1 MKITGIETFVV
12 DAGWRPWQFTAVRT
26 DEGITGYGEMSNTR
40 NPFGVIGT
48 VGEFEPILLGQD
60 PLAVEQRYRDMYRM
74 AIQSPGGIAAKAIA
88 GVELALWDIKGKALG
103 VPVYSL
109 FGGPTRER
117 QQVYWSHCGT
127 SRAGN
132 HALIGAPPLR
142 SLDDVRALG
151 VEAHE
156 RGFRA
161 LKTNIVFPGDPAEVY
176 GPGFGVGA
184 GGRPT
189 STSRRPCCGT
199 SRSTSARDGQ
209 GGGRARRGD
218 RAGPQLQLQAAGG
231 AADLPGGLEPLDM
244 LWVEID
250 MYDPEALAE
259 VKNSTSVPITS
270 GENLIGLREY
280 RPYFEARSMDT
291 VMIDVPWNG
300 FARSRDVAM
309 AAESYELNVAPHNYY
324 SHLAS
329 MHGLHLCATVPNVR
343 IMEIDIDDVPW
354 KDDLTGGPL
363 EITNGE
369 LALPTAPGWGVDL
382 DEDVARAH
390 AWERG
395 TRPRLPM
402 GPPLGR
408 AALSPAATGRSSTIS
423 GAHGRGAGGVSRT
436 AITPPCA
443 AVYAVCARSC

>member
-26 DEGITGYGEMSNTR
+26 DEGITGYGEMSDMRT
-40 NPFGVIGT
+40 PFGVVGT
-48 VGEFEPILLGQD
+48 VGEFEPILLGRD

-74 AIQSPGGIAAKAIA
+74 AIQSPGGIAGKAIA

-103 VPVYSL
+103 VPIYSL

-127 SRAGN
+127 SRATD

-161 LKTNIVFPGDPAEVY
+161 LKTNIVFPGDPASVY
-176 GPGFGVGA
+176 GPGFSGTSDLNITPALLRHIEEYIGAFKEGA
-184 GGRPT
+184 GPDVEIALDLNFNFK
-189 STSRRPCCGT
+189 PPA
-199 SRSTSARDGQ
+199 ARQ
-209 GGGRARRGD
+209 ICRV
-218 RAGPQLQLQAAGG
+218 
-231 AADLPGGLEPLDM
+231 LEPLDM

-250 MYDPEALAE
+250 MYDPQALAE
-259 VKNSTSVPITS
+259 VKHSTSVPITS

-329 MHGLHLCATVPNVR
+329 MHALHLCATVPNVR

-369 LALPTAPGWGVDL
+369 LALPTAPGWGLDL

-390 AWERG
+390 PWERG
-395 TRPRLPM
+395 RGPGYRWARRGDEPR
-402 GPPLGR
+402 
-408 AALSPAATGRSSTIS
+408 
-423 GAHGRGAGGVSRT
+423 
-436 AITPPCA
+436 
-443 AVYAVCARSC
+443 

>member
-60 PLAVEQRYRDMYRM
+60 PLAVEQRYWDMYRM
-74 AIQSPGGIAAKAIA
+74 ALQSPGGIAAKAIA

-109 FGGPTRER
+109 FGGPTRAR

-176 GPGFGVGA
+176 GLGFGVGA
-184 GGRPT
+184 GTTDLNITPSLLRHIEEYIGAFKE
-189 STSRRPCCGT
+189 G
-199 SRSTSARDGQ
+199 
-209 GGGRARRGD
+209 
-218 RAGPQLQLQAAGG
+218 AGPDVEIALDLNFNFKPLAARQICQV
-231 AADLPGGLEPLDM
+231 LEPLDM

-390 AWERG
+390 AWE
-395 TRPRLPM
+395 P
-402 GPPLGR
+402 
-408 AALSPAATGRSSTIS
+408 
-423 GAHGRGAGGVSRT
+423 GRGPGYRWGRRWDE
-436 AITPPCA
+436 P
-443 AVYAVCARSC
+443 R

>member
-26 DEGITGYGEMSNTR
+26 DEGITGYGEMSDVRT
-40 NPFGVIGT
+40 PFGVVGT
-48 VGEFEPILLGQD
+48 VGEFEPILLGRD

-74 AIQSPGGIAAKAIA
+74 TIQSPGGIAGKAIA

-127 SRAGN
+127 SRATN

-161 LKTNIVFPGDPAEVY
+161 LKTNIVFPGDPAAVY
-176 GPGFGVGA
+176 GPGFAQGA
-184 GGRPT
+184 GT
-189 STSRRPCCGT
+189 SDLNITPALLRHIEEYIG
-199 SRSTSARDGQ
+199 AFKEG
-209 GGGRARRGD
+209 
-218 RAGPQLQLQAAGG
+218 AGPDVEIALDLNFNFKPLAARQICRV
-231 AADLPGGLEPLDM
+231 LEPLDM

-250 MYDPEALAE
+250 MYDPQALAE
-259 VKNSTSVPITS
+259 VKRSTSVPITS

-329 MHGLHLCATVPNVR
+329 MHALHLCATVPNVR

-369 LALPTAPGWGVDL
+369 LALPTAPGWGLDL

-390 AWERG
+390 PWERG
-395 TRPRLPM
+395 R
-402 GPPLGR
+402 GPGYR
-408 AALSPAATGRSSTIS
+408 W
-423 GAHGRGAGGVSRT
+423 GRGGGAPR
-436 AITPPCA
+436 
-443 AVYAVCARSC
+443 

>member
-26 DEGITGYGEMSNTR
+26 DEGITGYGEMSDMR
-40 NPFGVIGT
+40 NPFGVVGT

-74 AIQSPGGIAAKAIA
+74 GIQSPGGIAGKAIA

-127 SRAGN
+127 SRATD

-161 LKTNIVFPGDPAEVY
+161 LKTNIVFPGDPASVY
-176 GPGFGVGA
+176 GPGFSQGPGTSDLNITPALLRHIEEYIGAFKEGA
-184 GGRPT
+184 GPDVEIALDLNFNFK
-189 STSRRPCCGT
+189 PLA
-199 SRSTSARDGQ
+199 ARQ
-209 GGGRARRGD
+209 ICRV
-218 RAGPQLQLQAAGG
+218 
-231 AADLPGGLEPLDM
+231 LEPLDM

-250 MYDPEALAE
+250 MYDPQALAE
-259 VKNSTSVPITS
+259 VKQSTSVPITS

-329 MHGLHLCATVPNVR
+329 MHALHLCATVPNVR

-369 LALPTAPGWGVDL
+369 LSLPTGPGWGVEL

-390 AWERG
+390 PWERG
-395 TRPRLPM
+395 R
-402 GPPLGR
+402 GPGYR
-408 AALSPAATGRSSTIS
+408 WV
-423 GAHGRGAGGVSRT
+423 GRGDEPR
-436 AITPPCA
+436 
-443 AVYAVCARSC
+443 